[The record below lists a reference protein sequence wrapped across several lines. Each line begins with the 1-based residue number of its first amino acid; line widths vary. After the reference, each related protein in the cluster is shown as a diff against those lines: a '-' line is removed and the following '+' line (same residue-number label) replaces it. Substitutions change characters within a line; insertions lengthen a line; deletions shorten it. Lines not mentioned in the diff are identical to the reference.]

1 MADKIPEP
9 TPEPAPDAPPAP
21 PSSGPAPTPDE
32 ATIGNLI
39 EAKIK
44 ALFAERDKSTPPPA
58 PAGDPVDVE
67 GMINA
72 AIAKA
77 LQERDKEDQV
87 FVLQQEIDSLKE
99 QFKGG
104 TPERKRGWGSYIL
117 GPGLIR

>member
-1 MADKIPEP
+1 MADKTPDP
-9 TPEPAPDAPPAP
+9 TPTPDAPPPAP
-21 PSSGPAPTPDE
+21 PSSDPAPTLDE
-32 ATIGNLI
+32 ASIADLI
-39 EAKIK
+39 EGKIK
-44 ALFAERDKSTPPPA
+44 ALFKEREASAPPP